1 MDGSKIQTYLFLA
14 AGSLIVAASFTA
26 VGIHAPRGN
35 FNMVF
40 LGYLLFVWGYKTC
53 WYGVNME
60 LSVDRS
66 IDAVKSR
73 LQHAARHVAND
84 LWNYTMILLGLY
96 LASYGTVAFAE
107 LISNPSIQKVIVA
120 GFTSL
125 TGYILAHEGVNEV
138 PL

>member
-1 MDGSKIQTYLFLA
+1 MDESKIQTYLFLTI
-14 AGSLIVAASFTA
+14 GSLIVATSFTT
-26 VGIHAPRGN
+26 VGIHAPQGN

-66 IDAVKSR
+66 IDAVIAKLR
-73 LQHAARHVAND
+73 HAARHVAND
-84 LWNYTMILLGLY
+84 VWNYTVILLGLY

-107 LISNPSIQKVIVA
+107 LIADPGLEKVVVA

-125 TGYILAHEGVNEV
+125 SGYILAHEGVNEV

>member
-1 MDGSKIQTYLFLA
+1 MNESKIQTYLFLA

-66 IDAVKSR
+66 IDAVRSKLR
-73 LQHAARHVAND
+73 HAARHVVSD
-84 LWNYTMILLGLY
+84 LWNYGMILLGLY
-96 LASYGTVAFAE
+96 LASYGTVEFAE
-107 LISNPSIQKVIVA
+107 LIAEPGVEKVVVA
-120 GFTSL
+120 GVSSL
-125 TGYILAHEGVNEV
+125 TGYILTHEGVNEV